1 MPRREQDGNQA
12 FANHTGF
19 DTDWRR
25 DSDPAAV
32 PAPLRLYA
40 VSCAPLLLP
49 WLLASLWIGF
59 RHPEQ
64 RALRASKA
72 AIWLCC
78 VSLIVG
84 VHLYLA
90 IQTRDQAQLLVE
102 KVIAYQQTHGR
113 YPDSAQALGYSDKQL
128 RELLGL
134 GGYFLTEGKPT
145 VFYATTYLPFETESY
160 DFSRQQWQHQGR

>member
-1 MPRREQDGNQA
+1 MATRPSLTTLGSTLIGAGIVTLLLCQR
-12 FANHTGF
+12 HCGF
-19 DTDWRR
+19 MLFL
-25 DSDPAAV
+25 V
-32 PAPLRLYA
+32 LLF
-40 VSCAPLLLP
+40 LLP

-90 IQTRDQAQLLVE
+90 IQTRNQAQLLVE
-102 KVIAYQQTHGR
+102 RVIAYQQTHGR
-113 YPDSAQALGYSDKQL
+113 YPDSSQALGYSDEQL

-145 VFYATTYLPFETESY
+145 VFYASTYMPFEKEIY
-160 DFSRQQWQHQGR
+160 DFTLRQWQHQGG